1 MSARKMDSGEVGMRD
16 FREQNRQA
24 WNEAML
30 LHDRR
35 RGDQVGFF
43 LSGGSTLYPLE
54 LEDLGDLRGRRVL
67 HLQCN
72 DGRDSLSLA
81 GLGAE
86 VTGVDISDE
95 AISRARTLSQ
105 QTGIPAEFLRMD
117 VLDFRLEGRLP
128 YDLVYGSRGVLCWIE
143 DLRQWMEVAAGAL
156 RPSGFLYLI
165 DDHPV
170 LTILDEILDEDLRAR
185 WSYFHAAEPEV
196 SVGLDYLGQR
206 GEAVQQNF
214 QWQWPLGD
222 IIALVVDAGLRIRYL
237 REHLHTFYRRWPQL
251 IERDR
256 LFYLP
261 EGAPSAPLSFTLR
274 ADKA

>member
-1 MSARKMDSGEVGMRD
+1 MDSGEVAMQN
-16 FREQNRQA
+16 FREQNRRA

-54 LEDLGDLRGRRVL
+54 LEDLGDLRGLRVL

-81 GLGAE
+81 RLGAE

-95 AISRARTLSQ
+95 AIAFARTVSE

-117 VLDFRLEGRLP
+117 VLDFRLEGRPP
-128 YDLVYGSRGVLCWIE
+128 YDIVYATRGVLCWTGE
-143 DLRQWMEVAAGAL
+143 LRRWMEVAAGAL
-156 RPSGFLYLI
+156 RPGGFLYLI

-170 LTILDEILDEDLRAR
+170 STILDDDLRVR
-185 WSYFHAAEPEV
+185 WPYFHAAEPEV
-196 SVGLDYLGQR
+196 SVGLDYLGQS

-222 IIALVVDAGLRIRYL
+222 IIAFVIDTGLRIRYL
-237 REHLHTFYRRWPQL
+237 REHPYTFYRRWPQL

-261 EGAPSAPLSFTLR
+261 EGAPSVPLSFTLR
-274 ADKA
+274 ADKG